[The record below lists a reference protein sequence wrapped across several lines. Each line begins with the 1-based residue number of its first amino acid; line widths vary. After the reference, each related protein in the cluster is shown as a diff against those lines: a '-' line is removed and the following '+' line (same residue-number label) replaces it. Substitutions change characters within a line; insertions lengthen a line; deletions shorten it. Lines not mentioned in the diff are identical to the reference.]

1 MLRSE
6 VLPAPFG
13 PITETSSARPTSR
26 STPLTAWTPPND
38 LETPWTLSWALIG
51 PPERRPPPRRAPPA
65 RGGRRPR
72 RPASGDPRI
81 AGAASREPS
90 LAAPV
95 VLDVAVAPAPT
106 DAGEAEIELLDV
118 LVDPE
123 LLGVPVEHDAPAL
136 HDVPVLHDPQR
147 HRRILLGEEDRDLL
161 LAVQAQHDVEDLAH
175 EERGQAHR
183 GLVEQHQP
191 GPRHQGAPD
200 RDHLLLAAR
209 DVARLDRPALAEPRK
224 VLIDALE
231 VPAGADAGVGVGARE
246 QILLDREVLED
257 AAPLQDLHDARAH
270 EVGGVAAVDALP
282 AELDGAL
289 GDLAPLGV
297 QQIGDRLERG
307 RLAGAV
313 GPEEGDDA
321 PRGALERH
329 PLEHQDHV
337 VVDDLDVVDA
347 QQGGGRRHLL
357 LALVRAGLLGGHP
370 HLVGHDARL
379 GLDPVGD
386 GAPLLAVPLEERDAR
401 DAAVIVGCGPD
412 LGHEAVGAQ
421 RLEPRPSD
429 VEVGQAVLHPLARQR
444 LALRFDGDAHGL
456 GEDDS
461 VDDAAVVV
469 DRADPVL
476 LDVATAR
483 ALDV

>member
-183 GLVEQHQP
+183 GVVEQHQP
-191 GPRHQGAPD
+191 GPRHQGVPD
-200 RDHLLLAAR
+200 RDHVLLAAR

-224 VLIDALE
+224 VLIDAHE
-231 VPAGADAGVGVGARE
+231 VPASADAGVEVGARAT
-246 QILLDREVLED
+246 ILSDRGML
-257 AAPLQDLHDARAH
+257 
-270 EVGGVAAVDALP
+270 
-282 AELDGAL
+282 
-289 GDLAPLGV
+289 
-297 QQIGDRLERG
+297 
-307 RLAGAV
+307 
-313 GPEEGDDA
+313 DDA
-321 PRGALERH
+321 TPASGWIHSET
-329 PLEHQDHV
+329 E
-337 VVDDLDVVDA
+337 
-347 QQGGGRRHLL
+347 
-357 LALVRAGLLGGHP
+357 
-370 HLVGHDARL
+370 
-379 GLDPVGD
+379 
-386 GAPLLAVPLEERDAR
+386 
-401 DAAVIVGCGPD
+401 
-412 LGHEAVGAQ
+412 
-421 RLEPRPSD
+421 
-429 VEVGQAVLHPLARQR
+429 LHFSPFHWRN
-444 LALRFDGDAHGL
+444 
-456 GEDDS
+456 ET
-461 VDDAAVVV
+461 
-469 DRADPVL
+469 P
-476 LDVATAR
+476 
-483 ALDV
+483 

>member
-13 PITETSSARPTSR
+13 PITETSSSRPTSR

-38 LETPWTLSWALIG
+38 LETLWTLSWALMG

-72 RPASGDPRI
+72 RPASGALRI

-136 HDVPVLHDPQR
+136 HDVPVLHDPPR
-147 HRRILLGEEDRDLL
+147 HRRILLGEEDREL
-161 LAVQAQHDVEDLAH
+161 
-175 EERGQAHR
+175 
-183 GLVEQHQP
+183 
-191 GPRHQGAPD
+191 
-200 RDHLLLAAR
+200 
-209 DVARLDRPALAEPRK
+209 
-224 VLIDALE
+224 
-231 VPAGADAGVGVGARE
+231 
-246 QILLDREVLED
+246 LLDREVLED

-321 PRGALERH
+321 PRGDLERH
-329 PLEHQDHV
+329 P
-337 VVDDLDVVDA
+337 
-347 QQGGGRRHLL
+347 
-357 LALVRAGLLGGHP
+357 
-370 HLVGHDARL
+370 
-379 GLDPVGD
+379 
-386 GAPLLAVPLEERDAR
+386 
-401 DAAVIVGCGPD
+401 
-412 LGHEAVGAQ
+412 
-421 RLEPRPSD
+421 
-429 VEVGQAVLHPLARQR
+429 
-444 LALRFDGDAHGL
+444 
-456 GEDDS
+456 
-461 VDDAAVVV
+461 
-469 DRADPVL
+469 
-476 LDVATAR
+476 
-483 ALDV
+483 